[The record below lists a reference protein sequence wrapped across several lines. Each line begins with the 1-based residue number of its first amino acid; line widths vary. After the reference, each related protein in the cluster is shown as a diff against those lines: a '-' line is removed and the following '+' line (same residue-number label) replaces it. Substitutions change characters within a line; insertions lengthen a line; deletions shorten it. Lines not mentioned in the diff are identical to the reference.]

1 MKRAGAATL
10 ERIAPLLQEL
20 RAHPG
25 LREGRP
31 GHFYLRSREVLH
43 FHDDPAG
50 VFADLRLAGGFVR
63 LCVTSREEQAELLGR
78 IEDCLTT
85 VESRA
90 TGRSRRRG
98 RAADRRG
105 LRSCDVGE

>member
-1 MKRAGAATL
+1 MKRAGTATL
-10 ERIAPLLQEL
+10 ERIAPLLREL
-20 RAHPG
+20 RAHPV

-31 GHFYLRSREVLH
+31 GHFFLRSREVLH

-50 VFADLRLAGGFVR
+50 VFADLRLAEGFVR
-63 LCVTSREEQAELLGR
+63 LCVTTSAEQAELLGR

-85 VESRA
+85 VESRE

-98 RAADRRG
+98 RAND
-105 LRSCDVGE
+105 

>member
-10 ERIAPLLQEL
+10 ERIAPLLRQL
-20 RAHPG
+20 RAHPV

-50 VFADLRLAGGFVR
+50 VFADLRLAGGFER
-63 LCVTSREEQAELLGR
+63 LCVTTSAEQAELLGR
-78 IEDCLTT
+78 IDDCLTT
-85 VESRA
+85 VESRE
-90 TGRSRRRG
+90 TGRSRRRS
-98 RAADRRG
+98 RVRD
-105 LRSCDVGE
+105 